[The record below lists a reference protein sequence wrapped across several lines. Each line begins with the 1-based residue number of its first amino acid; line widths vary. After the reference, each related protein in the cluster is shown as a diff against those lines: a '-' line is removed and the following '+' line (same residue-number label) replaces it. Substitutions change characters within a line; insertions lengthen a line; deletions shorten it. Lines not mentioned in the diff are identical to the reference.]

1 MFPFSFSYSS
11 SGARF
16 PSLLRRHQ
24 GRRSVSPRPRLFAFC
39 VPFSASSGGRG
50 RVDLVSRGRVGRGA
64 SRRGSDG
71 LASFFFL
78 GCAIDDGRGA
88 PRACV
93 RLCRCLS
100 TTPEARKAMPLKGV
114 GGTHSPSNTS
124 SPSNALLARTCARS
138 TRSLFAMTRSD
149 KRSSRLRRVALPPLR
164 RGCLSARRR
173 RSRSNPRGSRRA
185 KCEPPPRGE
194 TQFASPA
201 ARPKLCPRQR
211 ENMLKSSRTLISS
224 SSGETVLSVF
234 DRSHCF
240 RARRRTWGR

>member
-39 VPFSASSGGRG
+39 VPFSASSGGRDG
-50 RVDLVSRGRVGRGA
+50 WTGGFGQSRSWTGRVGARTA
-64 SRRGSDG
+64 WPR
-71 LASFFFL
+71 FIFVL

-149 KRSSRLRRVALPPLR
+149 KRSSRLRRVALASAAPRLSLR
-164 RGCLSARRR
+164 A
-173 RSRSNPRGSRRA
+173 PA
-185 KCEPPPRGE
+185 TFAIEPPRVSTREMRATAPR
-194 TQFASPA
+194 
-201 ARPKLCPRQR
+201 
-211 ENMLKSSRTLISS
+211 
-224 SSGETVLSVF
+224 
-234 DRSHCF
+234 
-240 RARRRTWGR
+240 

>member
-1 MFPFSFSYSS
+1 MFPFSFSFSS

-71 LASFFFL
+71 LASFVFL
-78 GCAIDDGRGA
+78 GRAIDDGRGA

-149 KRSSRLRRVALPPLR
+149 KCSSRLRLLVASAGQRLSLR
-164 RGCLSARRR
+164 A
-173 RSRSNPRGSRRA
+173 PA
-185 KCEPPPRGE
+185 TFAIEPPRVSTREMRATAPR
-194 TQFASPA
+194 
-201 ARPKLCPRQR
+201 
-211 ENMLKSSRTLISS
+211 
-224 SSGETVLSVF
+224 
-234 DRSHCF
+234 
-240 RARRRTWGR
+240 

>member
-1 MFPFSFSYSS
+1 MWWTGGFGQS
-11 SGARF
+11 
-16 PSLLRRHQ
+16 
-24 GRRSVSPRPRLFAFC
+24 RSWT
-39 VPFSASSGGRG
+39 
-50 RVDLVSRGRVGRGA
+50 GRVGARTA
-64 SRRGSDG
+64 WPR
-71 LASFFFL
+71 FIFVL

-194 TQFASPA
+194 TQFASRG
-201 ARPKLCPRQR
+201 ARPKL
-211 ENMLKSSRTLISS
+211 SS
-224 SSGETVLSVF
+224 SARKYGGLLSEE
-234 DRSHCF
+234 R
-240 RARRRTWGR
+240 

>member
-149 KRSSRLRRVALPPLR
+149 ETFLDDSAALRCLRGAALVSPRAGDVRDRTPAGLDARNASHRPAVKPSSRRVER
-164 RGCLSARRR
+164 AR
-173 RSRSNPRGSRRA
+173 S
-185 KCEPPPRGE
+185 
-194 TQFASPA
+194 
-201 ARPKLCPRQR
+201 CPRQL
-211 ENMLKSSRTLISS
+211 ENMAGSEER
-224 SSGETVLSVF
+224 
-234 DRSHCF
+234 
-240 RARRRTWGR
+240 

>member
-64 SRRGSDG
+64 RVGART
-71 LASFFFL
+71 AWPRFIFFL

-149 KRSSRLRRVALPPLR
+149 KRSSRLRRVALASAAPRLSLR
-164 RGCLSARRR
+164 A
-173 RSRSNPRGSRRA
+173 PA
-185 KCEPPPRGE
+185 TFAIEPPRVSTREMRATAPR
-194 TQFASPA
+194 
-201 ARPKLCPRQR
+201 
-211 ENMLKSSRTLISS
+211 
-224 SSGETVLSVF
+224 
-234 DRSHCF
+234 
-240 RARRRTWGR
+240 

>member
-1 MFPFSFSYSS
+1 MWWTGGFGQS
-11 SGARF
+11 
-16 PSLLRRHQ
+16 
-24 GRRSVSPRPRLFAFC
+24 RSWT
-39 VPFSASSGGRG
+39 
-50 RVDLVSRGRVGRGA
+50 GRVGARTA
-64 SRRGSDG
+64 WPR
-71 LASFFFL
+71 FIFVL

-149 KRSSRLRRVALPPLR
+149 EIPRYSAALRCLRGAAPVSPRAGDVRDRTPAGLDARNASHRPAVKPSSRRVER
-164 RGCLSARRR
+164 AR
-173 RSRSNPRGSRRA
+173 S
-185 KCEPPPRGE
+185 
-194 TQFASPA
+194 
-201 ARPKLCPRQR
+201 CPRQL
-211 ENMLKSSRTLISS
+211 ENMAGSCLKNVDLSS

-240 RARRRTWGR
+240 RLRRRTWGR

>member
-16 PSLLRRHQ
+16 PILLRRHQ

-39 VPFSASSGGRG
+39 VPFSASSGGR
-50 RVDLVSRGRVGRGA
+50 VDLVSRGRVGRGA

-71 LASFFFL
+71 LASFFVL
-78 GCAIDDGRGA
+78 GCAIDDGWGA

-138 TRSLFAMTRSD
+138 TRSLFDMTRSD
-149 KRSSRLRRVALPPLR
+149 KCSSRLRRVAWPPR
-164 RGCLSARRR
+164 GRGCLSARRR

-194 TQFASPA
+194 TQFASRG

-211 ENMLKSSRTLISS
+211 ENMAGS
-224 SSGETVLSVF
+224 EE
-234 DRSHCF
+234 H
-240 RARRRTWGR
+240 

>member
-39 VPFSASSGGRG
+39 VPFSASSGGR
-50 RVDLVSRGRVGRGA
+50 VDLVSRGRVGRGA

-71 LASFFFL
+71 LASFFVL
-78 GCAIDDGRGA
+78 GCAIDDGWGA

-149 KRSSRLRRVALPPLR
+149 KRSSRLRLLVA
-164 RGCLSARRR
+164 SAR
-173 RSRSNPRGSRRA
+173 PRLSLRA
-185 KCEPPPRGE
+185 QATFAIEPPRVSTREMRATAPR
-194 TQFASPA
+194 
-201 ARPKLCPRQR
+201 
-211 ENMLKSSRTLISS
+211 
-224 SSGETVLSVF
+224 
-234 DRSHCF
+234 
-240 RARRRTWGR
+240 

>member
-1 MFPFSFSYSS
+1 MSWTGGFGQS
-11 SGARF
+11 
-16 PSLLRRHQ
+16 
-24 GRRSVSPRPRLFAFC
+24 RSWT
-39 VPFSASSGGRG
+39 
-50 RVDLVSRGRVGRGA
+50 GRVGARTA
-64 SRRGSDG
+64 WPR
-71 LASFFFL
+71 FIFVL

-100 TTPEARKAMPLKGV
+100 TAPEARKAMPLKGV

-149 KRSSRLRRVALPPLR
+149 KRSSRLRLLPRPPLGR
-164 RGCLSARRR
+164 ACLSARRR

-194 TQFASPA
+194 TQFASRG
-201 ARPKLCPRQR
+201 ARPKL
-211 ENMLKSSRTLISS
+211 SS
-224 SSGETVLSVF
+224 S
-234 DRSHCF
+234 
-240 RARRRTWGR
+240 ARKHGGL